1 MADEPSW
8 DELFSSQPGAD
19 APRPTTSA
27 AGAQVPPAGP
37 STLTGG
43 RAETSRTEQLVP
55 RHQPLSRREARE
67 AASAPLSVPITRPA
81 DREERGR
88 GTRPKRRRR
97 WVGWVVGPLS
107 VLLVLGIG
115 ATAVFFAF
123 EPQIRGLFGTEES
136 DDFDGTGSEEVVIT
150 ISAGDIGG
158 DVAQTLFDSGVTKSV
173 GVFYSLLLENP
184 EVSFIPGSYAVKTQM
199 SAQSALDAL
208 LDPANKR
215 EQTVLLREGQ
225 SINQALELIS
235 AGTSIPLDQLTSAA
249 TDLAS
254 FGVPAEAPNL
264 EGYLFPATYT
274 FEPGLDARSV
284 LQQMVD
290 RTFQALDAAGVAPAD
305 RHRVLTL
312 AALIQREA
320 GPIAE
325 DFYKVSRVFT
335 NRLETPGWKLESDA
349 TVSYGTG
356 NTDTINTTQAER
368 DDASNP
374 YNTYANPGLPIGPIG
389 AAGELAID
397 AALNPVDG
405 PWFFFVVVNLDTG
418 ETAFSTTFEEHQAAV
433 ARLAA
438 WCRSTGSASCE

>member
-1 MADEPSW
+1 M
-8 DELFSSQPGAD
+8 L
-19 APRPTTSA
+19 
-27 AGAQVPPAGP
+27 GP
-37 STLTGG
+37 
-43 RAETSRTEQLVP
+43 
-55 RHQPLSRREARE
+55 
-67 AASAPLSVPITRPA
+67 I
-81 DREERGR
+81 
-88 GTRPKRRRR
+88 
-97 WVGWVVGPLS
+97 S

-115 ATAVFFAF
+115 AAAVFFAF
-123 EPQIRGLFGTEES
+123 EPQIRSLF
-136 DDFDGTGSEEVVIT
+136 GSEEPVDYEGAGTEDVVVTIT
-150 ISAGDIGG
+150 AGDIGS
-158 DVAQTLFDSGVTKSV
+158 DVAQTLYDSGVTRSV

-184 EVSFIPGSYAVKTQM
+184 DVSFIPGSYSVKKQM

-208 LDPANKR
+208 QDPANKR
-215 EQTVLLREGQ
+215 ENTVLLREGQ
-225 SINQALELIS
+225 SINQALELVS
-235 AGTSIPLDQLTSAA
+235 AGTAVPLDQLTAA
-249 TDLAS
+249 ASDLGS
-254 FGVPAEAPNL
+254 FGIPAEAPSL

-274 FEPGLDARSV
+274 FEPGLDAHAV

-290 RTFQALDAAGVAPAD
+290 RTFAALDQAGVPVAD

-374 YNTYANPGLPIGPIG
+374 YNTYANAGLPIGPIG
-389 AAGELAID
+389 AAGDVAID
-397 AALNPVDG
+397 AALHPADG

-418 ETAFSTTFEEHQAAV
+418 ETAFSTTFDEHQAAV
-433 ARLAA
+433 AQLAQ
-438 WCRSTGSASCE
+438 WCRSTGSASCQ